1 MSNYKN
7 ELITYFGKQ
16 KKCVTFRSN
25 KIGGPSN
32 APVWYSWIEVN
43 RQKVIDH
50 QFPGSK
56 VDSEQELAKIYL
68 GQIKQEITPNKQ
80 HSYTSS
86 NSSQHGS
93 YKSGDCRKDSGD
105 QEDDDYQ
112 IEDNTAI
119 LNQLRKEEQITQLL
133 NLVEKLQMRVAA
145 LEKNQTS
152 VSEYLKTNAQNLIYM
167 SNRIRTLEEKLA
179 K

>member
-1 MSNYKN
+1 MASNYKN
-7 ELITYFGKQ
+7 ELITHFGKQ
-16 KKCVTFRSN
+16 KKCVTFRST

-56 VDSEQELAKIYL
+56 VDSEQELAKMYL
-68 GQIKQEITPNKQ
+68 SQIKQETITNKQ
-80 HSYTSS
+80 HSYS
-86 NSSQHGS
+86 NSSQHES
-93 YKSGDCRKDSGD
+93 YKARDLHED
-105 QEDDDYQ
+105 QEDDNYQ

-133 NLVEKLQMRVAA
+133 NLVEKLQTRVAV
-145 LEKNQTS
+145 LEKNQAS

-167 SNRIRTLEEKLA
+167 SNRIRTLEEKLG